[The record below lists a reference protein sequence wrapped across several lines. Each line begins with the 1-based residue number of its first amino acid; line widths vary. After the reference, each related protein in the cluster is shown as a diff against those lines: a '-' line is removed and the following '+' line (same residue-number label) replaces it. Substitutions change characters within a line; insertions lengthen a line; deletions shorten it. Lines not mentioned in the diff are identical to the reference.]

1 MTGKRRIQ
9 SHVHPENNQQVCTHI
24 LSHRHGG
31 TNEYTNATAS
41 LPSLCGQEE
50 HSRHI
55 ISECFSSQCD
65 NMSAPVPV
73 TTPHCI
79 DIHQLC
85 SSLGHSTTMP
95 KIWHWKNNS
104 PAFTCLETRPHAHAA
119 TYIHMCAHTYGNR
132 NTEALMTAGLSSICC
147 WSHLRV
153 PLFKSPS
160 VLSVCLGLEDKLSV
174 SLYVILGILP
184 RPPAS

>member
-1 MTGKRRIQ
+1 MVSIKFSHCYIKSSKAAYFACAVIGVWTPSSRHTQPPSAPEEKPTRI
-9 SHVHPENNQQVCTHI
+9 HT
-24 LSHRHGG
+24 HRHGS

-85 SSLGHSTTMP
+85 SSLGHNTTMP

-104 PAFTCLETRPHAHAA
+104 PAFTCLHTPTCTRRGSHIHACV
-119 TYIHMCAHTYGNR
+119 CAY
-132 NTEALMTAGLSSICC
+132 MTQE
-147 WSHLRV
+147 R
-153 PLFKSPS
+153 
-160 VLSVCLGLEDKLSV
+160 V
-174 SLYVILGILP
+174 SLACC
-184 RPPAS
+184 R